1 MVFSPTALFP
11 NFPSIPAMDV
21 RRFCLHL
28 ITRIHLSKFPMDKVL
43 VSAFLLI
50 VRLPSGIPSKDNVY
64 AHQAHV
70 PSLTARVL
78 LDPMALTLLVAELV
92 AHLKVVPLLLLPMSP
107 SMVIYHDSVRV
118 SGMFS
123 SLVLLALSLA
133 LSASSTDSKTLPVF
147 MNPEILSADRDI
159 A

>member
-1 MVFSPTALFP
+1 
-11 NFPSIPAMDV
+11 
-21 RRFCLHL
+21 
-28 ITRIHLSKFPMDKVL
+28 
-43 VSAFLLI
+43 
-50 VRLPSGIPSKDNVY
+50 
-64 AHQAHV
+64 
-70 PSLTARVL
+70 
-78 LDPMALTLLVAELV
+78 MALTLLVAELV
-92 AHLKVVPLLLLPMSP
+92 AHLKVVPLLLLPTSP
-107 SMVIYHDSVRV
+107 SMVIYHDYVRV